1 MLRVFTLA
9 EWADRVDRGAF
20 GEVARVHV
28 FVEYDALRSAVAR
41 RVVGGNFSYS
51 SDEFNVD
58 VVPVVGG
65 VVIHASV
72 EICFPAMMVDVA
84 LNVGEKGLVIV

>member
-28 FVEYDALRSAVAR
+28 FVEYNALGSAIAGW
-41 RVVGGNFSYS
+41 VVGRKLPNSG
-51 SDEFNVD
+51 DEFNVD
-58 VVPVVGG
+58 VVPVVSG
-65 VVIHASV
+65 VVIHSSV

-84 LNVGEKGLVIV
+84 LNVGEKGLAIV

>member
-9 EWADRVDRGAF
+9 EWADRVVRGAF

-28 FVEYDALRSAVAR
+28 FVEYDALGSAV
-41 RVVGGNFSYS
+41 VGRKFPYS

-58 VVPVVGG
+58 VVPVIGG
-65 VVIHASV
+65 VVIHSSV
-72 EICFPAMMVDVA
+72 KVRYPAVMVDVA
-84 LNVGEKGLVIV
+84 LNVGEKWLTIV